1 MFADDLLDQRRYA
14 GFLTIFFDVVSGQP
28 RAKSK
33 ENEAAGVTTAPA
45 RHSRQSSGT
54 TEQH

>member
-14 GFLTIFFDVVSGQP
+14 GFFTIFFAVVSGQP